1 MRWIRNALVMLLL
14 CAGGG
19 AGHAATDGYVGT
31 VYHAHIKRTGGRL
44 VADEYAAT
52 GYRWDDYD
60 LVEVTA
66 RTQRIPAVPGHGLQL
81 IAVLYDMPPDASVDV
96 QVLRPVSN
104 ADTGQVPRIHKRSQ
118 RLQYSELRKVHFF
131 EYVYFFDED
140 YDLTPGQWEI
150 RVWDGNWILLRE
162 YYDVY
167 ADVDCTVTEC

>member
-96 QVLRPVSN
+96 VLLYDTLHLVTDKQALLKELHRALKPDGFLS
-104 ADTGQVPRIHKRSQ
+104 ADHQHTDRKDFLATLTTGNLFC
-118 RLQYSELRKVHFF
+118 LQAENGHVLNFRK
-131 EYVYFFDED
+131 
-140 YDLTPGQWEI
+140 L
-150 RVWDGNWILLRE
+150 
-162 YYDVY
+162 
-167 ADVDCTVTEC
+167 